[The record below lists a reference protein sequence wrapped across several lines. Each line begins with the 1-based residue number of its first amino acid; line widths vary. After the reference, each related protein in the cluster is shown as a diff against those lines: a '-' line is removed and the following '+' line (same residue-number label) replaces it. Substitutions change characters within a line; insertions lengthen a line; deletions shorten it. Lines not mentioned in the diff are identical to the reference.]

1 MFANKL
7 KVNREWW
14 ILLLVIL
21 IMVQS
26 GQFFWLLQQSIQI
39 DAEKDQTLKSK

>member
-7 KVNREWW
+7 KVNHEWW
-14 ILLLVIL
+14 NLLLVTL

-26 GQFFWLLQQSIQI
+26 GQFFWLLQQSIQT
-39 DAEKDQTLKSK
+39 DAEKDQKLKSK